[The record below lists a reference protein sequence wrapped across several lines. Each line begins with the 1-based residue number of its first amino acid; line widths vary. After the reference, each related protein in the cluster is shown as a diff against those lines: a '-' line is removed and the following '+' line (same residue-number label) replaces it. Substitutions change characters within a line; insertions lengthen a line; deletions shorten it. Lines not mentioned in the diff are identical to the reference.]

1 MIKVSVII
9 PVYNVESYLSECLD
23 SIINQTL
30 KDIEIIC
37 IDDCSTD
44 NSYNILLEYANK
56 DSRIKIIKNIENNGV
71 GFARNVGQ
79 FSAIGDYIYFIDPD
93 DYISLNFL
101 EELYNTAVKYNSDIV
116 NTNNIYNNE
125 NDIISRFWGSSDSIN
140 VKNDYEVTI
149 NFNNIHP
156 SDNNLRIY
164 YTLWTKLFKRS
175 FILEN
180 NICSPENKIGAAY
193 DAYFVFKVLLY
204 NPKSSFNNKAV
215 YYYRIRGNSIIRSSE
230 NYYNIINNIINNYYN
245 IIDLYISNNPSLLYY
260 LYINMIATLLNLFD
274 KYSFDNSVSSL
285 YILIKEFINKIYI
298 DSKSVDF
305 NNYFENNIYNEYI
318 LFYSNISY
326 ENYIINKNL
335 LINIKKIDDKI
346 DKLYTDSN
354 SRLDLFSIK
363 NNKEYFTIILFGIKI
378 VIKKKK

>member
-180 NICSPENKIGAAY
+180 NSTAKSMPYPHKSASTILMPIRRSILRIWFGVAIIIG
-193 DAYFVFKVLLY
+193 
-204 NPKSSFNNKAV
+204 
-215 YYYRIRGNSIIRSSE
+215 
-230 NYYNIINNIINNYYN
+230 
-245 IIDLYISNNPSLLYY
+245 
-260 LYINMIATLLNLFD
+260 IA
-274 KYSFDNSVSSL
+274 SSL
-285 YILIKEFINKIYI
+285 VATNTAT
-298 DSKSVDF
+298 SVPRVTF
-305 NNYFENNIYNEYI
+305 
-318 LFYSNISY
+318 
-326 ENYIINKNL
+326 
-335 LINIKKIDDKI
+335 
-346 DKLYTDSN
+346 
-354 SRLDLFSIK
+354 
-363 NNKEYFTIILFGIKI
+363 
-378 VIKKKK
+378 